1 LKLLLIDNY
10 DSFTYNLYHYL
21 AEICTSITVARNDEI
36 SVEETDEYSH
46 IVLSPGPGLPR
57 ESHHLME
64 IVNRQ
69 VTQKPMLGICLGMQ
83 AIALHFGGVLY
94 NQQVVKHG
102 VTTLITADTKSA
114 LFKNLPDQF
123 TVGLYHSWAVRE
135 ANLPAILRI
144 SAKSQDGVL
153 MALEHKKLPVAGVQF
168 HPESIL
174 TPQGKNILRN
184 WLQSSGQTD
193 AE

>member
-114 LFKNLPDQF
+114 LFKNLPNQF
-123 TVGLYHSWAVRE
+123 TVGLYHSWAVSE
-135 ANLPAILRI
+135 ADLPAILRI

-174 TPQGKNILRN
+174 TPQGKIILQN

>member
-174 TPQGKNILRN
+174 TPQGKIILQN

>member
-102 VTTLITADTKSA
+102 VTTLITADKKSA

-135 ANLPAILRI
+135 ADLPAILRI

>member
-57 ESHHLME
+57 ESHHLMA

>member
-57 ESHHLME
+57 ESHHLMA

-114 LFKNLPDQF
+114 LFKNLPEPIYRGPVSQLGRKRSKF
-123 TVGLYHSWAVRE
+123 TCNFAYFRQKPGWRAHGS
-135 ANLPAILRI
+135 
-144 SAKSQDGVL
+144 
-153 MALEHKKLPVAGVQF
+153 
-168 HPESIL
+168 
-174 TPQGKNILRN
+174 
-184 WLQSSGQTD
+184 
-193 AE
+193 

>member
-135 ANLPAILRI
+135 ADLPAILRI

>member
-114 LFKNLPDQF
+114 LFKNLPNQF
-123 TVGLYHSWAVRE
+123 TVGLYHSWAVSE
-135 ANLPAILRI
+135 ADLPAILRI

>member
-114 LFKNLPDQF
+114 LFKNLPNQF

-135 ANLPAILRI
+135 ADLPTILRI